1 MRSHDSVV
9 WHWNV
14 SLRARAIFRFVRLLV
29 KPLFTLWPL
38 TDKGIELLAWLDR
51 IVGRLPVPKGLD
63 VEKFTL
69 GGVPS
74 ERITH
79 THVADG
85 SLAGATVLYLHGG
98 GFVFCGLATHRP
110 MCGLLAAQTGV
121 PVVSVA
127 YRQLPEG
134 PIGVSLSDALS
145 AYEELLETCEDPAK
159 IIVAGDSAGGY
170 LAMKVAEIAALTD
183 LTPPAAVIGF
193 SPLLNLDM
201 EDHDPDFMK
210 LDAYLPMSQV
220 AKLKDRWL
228 EGSDSIVG
236 AQSPVRADPKLF
248 PPVFFSAAEYEIM
261 RPDVEITTENFD
273 RVGQPIETHIWSGQ
287 IHAFPVIGKSLRE
300 SREIIRA
307 AVAFAERSLATQV
320 RRSA

>member
-9 WHWNV
+9 WHWDV
-14 SLRARAIFRFVRLLV
+14 SFRARAIFVFTRLLV
-29 KPLFTLWPL
+29 KPLFTWWPL
-38 TDKGIELLAWLDR
+38 TDKGIEMLAWLDR
-51 IVGRLPVPKGLD
+51 LVGRLPVPKRLD
-63 VEKFTL
+63 VEQLTL

-74 ERITH
+74 ERVTH
-79 THVADG
+79 PHTATG
-85 SLAGATVLYLHGG
+85 SLEGATILYFHGG

-110 MCGLLAAQTGV
+110 MCGLLAAQAGI
-121 PVVSVA
+121 PVYSVA

-134 PIGVSLSDALS
+134 AIGVSLSDAMS
-145 AYEELLETCEDPAK
+145 AYVELLQTCENPEK

-170 LAMKVAEIAALTD
+170 LAMKVAEIAALKG
-183 LTPPAAVIGF
+183 LTTPAAAIGF
-193 SPLLNLDM
+193 SPLLNVDM
-201 EDHDPDFMK
+201 EDHDSDFMK
-210 LDAYLPMSQV
+210 RDAYLPMSQV
-220 AKLKDRWL
+220 VKLKDRWL
-228 EGSDSIVG
+228 EGADSIVG

-248 PPVFFSAAEYEIM
+248 PPVFLSSAQYEIM

-273 RVGQPIETHIWSGQ
+273 RVGKTIETHIWSGQ

-307 AVAFAERSLATQV
+307 AIAFTERALGTST